1 MTEVYKAL
9 RLKMHHNNGTL
20 FAAPWEERDKGLQ
33 RSQNLLVV
41 DDCRELLHILGEC
54 FAVYADGYNI
64 LTAPDGREAIKV
76 LQSAP
81 VEILLTD
88 LHMPGMNGLE
98 LSSFTKNNYP
108 GTKIF
113 TMSGDDKIISKNGLN
128 HLGISAHIR
137 KPFSIDDLM
146 SVVLAGHIA

>member
-1 MTEVYKAL
+1 VTEVYKAL
-9 RLKMHHNNGTL
+9 RLKMHHYNETS
-20 FAAPWEERDKGLQ
+20 FAAPREERDEGLQ

-81 VEILLTD
+81 VDILLTD

-98 LSSFTKNNYP
+98 LSSFTKNYYP

-113 TMSGDDKIISKNGLN
+113 TMSGDDKIMWKNGLN
-128 HLGISAHIR
+128 NLGISAHIR
-137 KPFSIDDLM
+137 KPFSINDLM
-146 SVVLAGHIA
+146 SVVLEGHIV

>member
-9 RLKMHHNNGTL
+9 RLKRHHYSETS
-20 FAAPWEERDKGLQ
+20 FAATREESDKGLQ

-41 DDCRELLHILGEC
+41 DDCKELLHILGEC

-64 LTAPDGREAIKV
+64 LTAPDGREAMKV

-81 VEILLTD
+81 VDILLTD

-108 GTKIF
+108 GTRIF
-113 TMSGDDKIISKNGLN
+113 TMSGDDKIIWKNGLN
-128 HLGISAHIR
+128 NLGISAHIR
-137 KPFSIDDLM
+137 KPFSINDLI
-146 SVVLAGHIA
+146 SVVLEGHIA

>member
-9 RLKMHHNNGTL
+9 RLNMHHYSETP
-20 FAAPWEERDKGLQ
+20 FAARREEKDKGLQ
-33 RSQNLLVV
+33 KSQNLLVV

-81 VEILLTD
+81 VDILLTD

-108 GTKIF
+108 RTRIF

-128 HLGISAHIR
+128 NLGISGHIR
-137 KPFSIDDLM
+137 KPFNIGDLM
-146 SVVLAGHIA
+146 SVVLEGHIA